1 MVKNTEGAEMI
12 EFNTLLILFILS
24 VIIIGLGIV
33 WVLVLLYKIDNSK
46 KPDPGISQEG
56 FDNET
61 TVIKTE
67 ILNISNQASN
77 ILLALGNF
85 DKPLNSLNTYLSGG
99 AKAGA
104 VSEWGLEA
112 IIAEILPSNGY
123 EKDYMIHEDSRE
135 RVEFAIK
142 IPGDLYLPI
151 DSKFHSKQM
160 DKYNELMEAS
170 QEGEGVRGD
179 VNKIRKQIIDTVKG
193 DAAEINNKY
202 MQDGITIDLGIMF
215 IMSENFVQV
224 LDSPDFT
231 KRNEGMN
238 LKEEIFRDYRV
249 LILGPNTLASY
260 ISSLH
265 MSFRNLALNKEA
277 KKVVQGL
284 GVIKSE
290 FKKYS
295 ESTRLL
301 VNGAEQ
307 LLNRAKEQKTREKK
321 MESALEEFESLEETA
336 DEIKGE

>member
-1 MVKNTEGAEMI
+1 MI

-24 VIIIGLGIV
+24 VIIIGLGII
-33 WVLVLLYKIDNSK
+33 WVLVLLYKFDNSK
-46 KPDPGISQEG
+46 KPEPGISQEG
-56 FDNET
+56 FENET
-61 TVIKTE
+61 TVIKTD
-67 ILNISNQASN
+67 IQNISNQANN
-77 ILLALGNF
+77 ILMALGNF

-99 AKAGA
+99 TKAGA

-112 IIAEILPSNGY
+112 IISEILPSNGY

-142 IPGDLYLPI
+142 IPGGLYLPI

-170 QEGEGVRGD
+170 QEGEGVRED
-179 VNKIRKQIIDTVKG
+179 INKIRKQIIDTVKG
-193 DAAEINNKY
+193 DAADINNKY
-202 MQDGITIDLGIMF
+202 MQDGITIDLGVMF

-301 VNGAEQ
+301 VNGAQQ
-307 LLNRAKEQKTREKK
+307 LLNRAEEQKTRAKK
-321 MESALEEFESLEETA
+321 MEDALEEFESFEETT

>member
-1 MVKNTEGAEMI
+1 MN
-12 EFNTLLILFILS
+12 EFNMLLLVFILLMI
-24 VIIIGLGIV
+24 VGLGII
-33 WVLVLLYKIDNSK
+33 WALFLLYKIHNLE
-46 KPDPGISQEG
+46 KPEQGISQEG
-56 FDNET
+56 FNNET

-67 ILNISNQASN
+67 IKNLSTQANN
-77 ILLALGNF
+77 ILKTLGGF
-85 DKPLNSLNTYLSGG
+85 DKPLNSLNSYLSGG
-99 AKAGA
+99 TKAGA

-112 IIAEILPSNGY
+112 IITEILPSNGY

-135 RVEFAIK
+135 RVEFAVK

-151 DSKFHSKQM
+151 DSKFHSRQM
-160 DKYNELMEAS
+160 EKYNELMEAS
-170 QEGEGVRGD
+170 QEGEGVRDD
-179 VNKIRKQIIDTVKG
+179 VNKIRKQIIDTVKK
-193 DAAEINNKY
+193 DASDINKKY
-202 MQDGITIDLGIMF
+202 MQDGLTVDLGIMF
-215 IMSENFVQV
+215 IMSESFVQV

-238 LKEEIFRDYRV
+238 LKEEIFRDHRV

-284 GVIKSE
+284 GVIKNE

-301 VNGAEQ
+301 VNSAEQ
-307 LLNRAKEQKTREKK
+307 LLNKAREQKTREKK
-321 MESALEEFESLEETA
+321 MESALEEFESFEETA
-336 DEIKGE
+336 DDIKGE